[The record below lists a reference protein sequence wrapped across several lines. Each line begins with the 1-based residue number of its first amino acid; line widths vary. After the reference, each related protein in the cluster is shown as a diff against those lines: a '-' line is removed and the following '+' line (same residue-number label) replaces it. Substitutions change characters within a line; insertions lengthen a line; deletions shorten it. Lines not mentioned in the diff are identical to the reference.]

1 MAANET
7 GKGPFHTP
15 HHICIVV
22 RDIAKAITFYES
34 IGIGPWLDYPPLE
47 EFTELLTPD
56 NDTFRKLDFKL
67 AQVGPIQ
74 IQLGQPP
81 EGDTYQGRFLAERG
95 EGVFHMGFV
104 VDDVDAAEADAVAR
118 GLEVLMRGRRENGS
132 GFTYFKAAEKGGIT
146 LSIRKSP
153 PVV

>member
-1 MAANET
+1 MAADET
-7 GKGPFHTP
+7 GKSPFHTP
-15 HHICIVV
+15 HHICIIV
-22 RDIAKAITFYES
+22 RDMAKAIAFYES

-47 EFTELLTPD
+47 EFTELMTPD
-56 NDTFRKLDFKL
+56 NEAFRRLDFKL

-132 GFTYFKAAEKGGIT
+132 GFTYFEAAEKGGIT

-153 PVV
+153 PVA